1 MKKRKIFAAF
11 IVAALMSTVLGIT
24 AFASETVDTPPAP
37 ERSWADTVTD
47 AIASKPVN
55 VTVKYSYDSVRSGN
69 VSYEMFT
76 DLANEYA
83 GFKIVEDLPMGYVI
97 YDDSSTDY
105 IEGIRVNGE
114 RVDSTKILIDYLS
127 DKESFEY
134 TVEVKVVYAD
144 GLFGDIAKMYDGTYD
159 WSALLSNPVVSLQIV
174 YYALA
179 LISVTAGIIMLF
191 KNKGKRVKT
200 ADEIASKV
208 ESAAHA
214 TLEDIK
220 TQVVETVLAEAT
232 PVLQNILDNIQNV
245 VKAITLSTSNAKE
258 APLALLDTLQN
269 TANASVSK
277 IIDEVRSNVEE
288 HLSTIVADK
297 EANLAALRSIA
308 NTSTEVSNDVEPE
321 SNKSVF

>member
-1 MKKRKIFAAF
+1 MRKRKIFVAF
-11 IVAALMSTVLGIT
+11 IAAAIMSVLLGVT
-24 AFASETVDTPPAP
+24 AFASETTAEPSTP
-37 ERSWADTVTD
+37 EQSWADKVTD
-47 AIASKPVN
+47 AIASKPVT

-69 VSYEMFT
+69 VTYETFT
-76 DLANEYA
+76 DLANGYA
-83 GFKIVEDLPMGYVI
+83 GFKIIEDLPMGYEI
-97 YDDSSTDY
+97 YDDPSTEY

-144 GLFGDIAKMYDGTYD
+144 GILGDIARMNDGTYD
-159 WSALLSNPVVSLQIV
+159 WSELLSNPVVFLQIV
-174 YYALA
+174 YYGLA
-179 LISVTAGIIMLF
+179 LLSVTIGIFMLF
-191 KNKGKRVKT
+191 KNKDKRVKT

-208 ESAAHA
+208 DTAARS

-245 VKAITLSTSNAKE
+245 VKAVTLSTSNAKE

-308 NTSTEVSNDVEPE
+308 NTSTEVPEVVEPE

>member
-1 MKKRKIFAAF
+1 MKKRKIFVAF
-11 IVAALMSTVLGIT
+11 IMAAVMSVLLGVT
-24 AFASETVDTPPAP
+24 AFASEATEEPSMP
-37 ERSWADTVTD
+37 EQSWADKVTD

-55 VTVKYSYDSVRSGN
+55 ITIKYSYDSVRSGN
-69 VSYEMFT
+69 VTYETFT

-83 GFKIVEDLPMGYVI
+83 GFKIIEDLPMGYEI
-97 YDDSSTDY
+97 YDDPSTEY
-105 IEGIRVNGE
+105 VEGIRVNGE

-134 TVEVKVVYAD
+134 VVEIKVVYAD
-144 GLFGDIAKMYDGTYD
+144 GILGDLARMNDGTYD
-159 WSALLSNPVVSLQIV
+159 WSELLSNPVVFLQII

-179 LISVTAGIIMLF
+179 LLSVTIGIFMLF
-191 KNKGKRVKT
+191 KNKDKRVKT

-208 ESAAHA
+208 ETAAHA

-245 VKAITLSTSNAKE
+245 VKAVTLSTSNAKE

-288 HLSTIVADK
+288 HLNTVIADK

-308 NTSTEVSNDVEPE
+308 NTSTEVPEVVEPE